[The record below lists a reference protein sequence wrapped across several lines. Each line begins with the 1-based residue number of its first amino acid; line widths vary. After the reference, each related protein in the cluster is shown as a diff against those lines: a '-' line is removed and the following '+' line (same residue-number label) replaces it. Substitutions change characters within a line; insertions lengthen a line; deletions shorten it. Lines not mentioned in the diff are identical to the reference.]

1 MNLKFQRITDKYL
14 GIPLCYGLHWLKE
27 AAGGFKKEGLGRPVQ
42 KILLIKFWGI
52 GNIVMLFPT
61 IKALREHYPQAAI
74 DFFTLFQNRQAL
86 EGNPHINHVFFLRN
100 DRFHAFA
107 WTYLK
112 NAFLLR
118 RNDYDMVLDFEQFA
132 KTSSVFA
139 LLVGKRERIGF
150 DTPAQGRRVAYT
162 RRVAYLDY
170 PHMVETFFRIAK
182 GAGVDHADLTLLP
195 LEISDEDRKAVDQ
208 FLEQHGIRGEDLL
221 VGMHLGSGENM
232 LPRRWEKEKFARL
245 ADRLMERHAARVIF
259 TGHGDH
265 EIRLVSDAVA
275 LMHQTPVNAA
285 GKLTLKALAELIRR
299 CRFFVSN
306 DTAPVHIA
314 SAMGTPVV
322 GFYGPNTPYLY
333 GPRGDHNLVFYREL
347 YCSPCITNYN
357 AKISNCTDPK
367 CIRDIGVTEVLEAI
381 ERKYLAKGG
390 TDADLSLESAGR

>member
-14 GIPLCYGLHWLKE
+14 GIPLCYWLHFFKE
-27 AAGGFKKEGLGRPVQ
+27 AAGRFQKKTPDRPVQ

-52 GNIVMLFPT
+52 GNIIMLFPT
-61 IKALREHYPQAAI
+61 IKALREHYPSAVI
-74 DFFTLFQNRQAL
+74 DFFTLSQNRQAL
-86 EGNPHINHVFFLRN
+86 EGNPHINQAFFLRN
-100 DRFHAFA
+100 DRFAAFA

-112 NAFLLR
+112 NAALLR
-118 RNDYDMVLDFEQFA
+118 RNDYDLVLDFEQFA

-150 DTPAQGRRVAYT
+150 DTPAQGRGIAYS
-162 RRVAYLDY
+162 RKVAYLDY

-195 LEISDEDRKAVDQ
+195 LEISDADRKAADR
-208 FLEQHGIRGEDLL
+208 FLEGHGVREEDFL

-245 ADRLMERHAARVIF
+245 ADCLMEKHAAKVVF
-259 TGHGDH
+259 TGHGEH
-265 EIRLVSDAVA
+265 EVRLVSDAIA
-275 LMHQTPVNAA
+275 LMLQKPINAA

-333 GPRGDHNLVFYREL
+333 GPRGENNLVFYRDL

-357 AKISNCTDPK
+357 AKISHCTDPK
-367 CIRDIGVTEVLEAI
+367 CIRDIRVEEVLDAI
-381 ERKYLAKGG
+381 EKQYL
-390 TDADLSLESAGR
+390 R